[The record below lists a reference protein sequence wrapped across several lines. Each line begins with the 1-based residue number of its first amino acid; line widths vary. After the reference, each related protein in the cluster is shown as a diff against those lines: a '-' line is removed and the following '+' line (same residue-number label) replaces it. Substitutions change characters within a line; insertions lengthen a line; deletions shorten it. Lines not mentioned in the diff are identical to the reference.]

1 MSGVRVVIVG
11 AGLMGRCHATAARH
25 AGATIEA
32 IVDSDRVRAEQLSG
46 RVGATRALTELPAA
60 LAGGSIDVVHI
71 CTPLD
76 THVDLARL
84 ALEAG
89 CHVLMEK
96 PFAPDL
102 ESAEALFAIADRR
115 QRLICPVHQFLFQ
128 DGALRTERLLPDLGA
143 LRHLEWEVASTGAER
158 GRSTFDEVVLEILP
172 HGFAFAARWLGT
184 AVGEAEWSVTSAIAG
199 ECAVSAVVGGARI
212 SLRISLRGR
221 PPSNRLRVVAE
232 RGTIELDLFNGYAVL
247 DRSAATRPM
256 KLFRPVR
263 QAVATA
269 AAATLAV
276 AGRVVRRE
284 FAYPGLRKLVARFH
298 AATRGQ
304 RATPIPTSETLAVTA
319 AWSHARRAISGRSVV
334 AGSPRP
340 VLAS

>member
-1 MSGVRVVIVG
+1 
-11 AGLMGRCHATAARH
+11 MGRYHAAAARR
-25 AGATIEA
+25 AGATVEA
-32 IVDSDRVRAEQLSG
+32 IVDSDRTRAVRLSEH
-46 RVGATRALTELPAA
+46 VGAPRALTELPAA
-60 LAGGSIDVVHI
+60 LDGGSVDVVHI

-76 THVDLARL
+76 THVALARL

-102 ESAEALFAIADRR
+102 ASAEALFTIADRH
-115 QRLICPVHQFLFQ
+115 QRLVGPVHQFLFQ
-128 DGALRTERLLPDLGA
+128 HGALRTERLLPELGT
-143 LRHLEWEVASTGAER
+143 LRHLEWEVASTGAE
-158 GRSTFDEVVLEILP
+158 GSRSTFDDVVLEILP

-184 AVGEAEWSVTSAIAG
+184 GIAEAEWSVTSAIAG

-263 QAVATA
+263 QAVATT

-276 AGRVVRRE
+276 AARVVRRE
-284 FAYPGLRKLVARFH
+284 FAYPGLRELVSRFH
-298 AATRGQ
+298 RATRGQ
-304 RATPIPTSETLAVTA
+304 GPPPIPNSETHAVIA
-319 AWSHARRAISGRSVV
+319 AWSLARRAISSSSVV
-334 AGSPRP
+334 AESARP